1 MIGRN
6 KFEGEKIA
14 GDSTEIERKRVEI
27 KIERGT
33 EEGSWRFRRKEMAF
47 REK

>member
-1 MIGRN
+1 MIGRK

-14 GDSTEIERKRVEI
+14 GDSTEIKRKRVEV
-27 KIERGT
+27 ERGT
-33 EEGSWRFRRKEMAF
+33 EEGSWRFRRKEMTF